1 MLLQHNRPSSAII
14 MVTDELPSD
23 GANGDPHP
31 TSNGDAMVHKIQE
44 LQDIIRGQVHL
55 RGDPRCVP
63 IAPVDLDADQKSAD
77 STISPPSSTGM

>member
-23 GANGDPHP
+23 GANGGPHA
-31 TSNGDAMVHKIQE
+31 TSNGDGMVHKIQE

-63 IAPVDLDADQKSAD
+63 RRPRRH
-77 STISPPSSTGM
+77 GR